1 MNLTQI
7 TGLVFATLV
16 LLNTQLSAQQPN
28 KTTPQ
33 SQIAD
38 PALEPANPNR
48 YAIAIHGGAGSNPKI
63 FSEAQNDRRRASMQ
77 QALQIGT
84 DILKN
89 GGNSLDA
96 VEQVVRFLENDP
108 QFNAGVGA
116 VFNAAGSHE
125 LDASI
130 MDGKNQAC
138 GAVAGVSTVENPIS
152 CLLYT
157 SPSPR
162 DRTRSRMPSSA

>member
-1 MNLTQI
+1 MRLNEETEYSTINFSQTKHSHGINTMNLTQI
-7 TGLVFATLV
+7 VGLVLV
-16 LLNTQLSAQQPN
+16 TIVVLNAQLSAQQPN

-38 PALEPANPNR
+38 SALEPAKPKR

-63 FSEAQNDRRRASMQ
+63 FSDAQNDRRRASMQ
-77 QALQIGT
+77 QALQIGN

-89 GGNSLDA
+89 GGSSLDA
-96 VEQVVRFLENDP
+96 VEQVVRFLEN
-108 QFNAGVGA
+108 
-116 VFNAAGSHE
+116 
-125 LDASI
+125 
-130 MDGKNQAC
+130 
-138 GAVAGVSTVENPIS
+138 

-162 DRTRSRMPSSA
+162 DGLLSRMPSSA